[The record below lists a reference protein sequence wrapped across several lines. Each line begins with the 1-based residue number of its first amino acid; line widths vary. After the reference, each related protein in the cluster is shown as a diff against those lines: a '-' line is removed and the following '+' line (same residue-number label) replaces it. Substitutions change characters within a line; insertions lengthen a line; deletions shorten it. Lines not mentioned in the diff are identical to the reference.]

1 MATARARLFVT
12 DYLAPGIWL
21 PAILITVVNVVLFL
35 ALFSGI
41 AGR

>member
-1 MATARARLFVT
+1 MSGV
-12 DYLAPGIWL
+12 WL
-21 PAILITVVNVVLFL
+21 PAILITIVNVVLFV

>member
-1 MATARARLFVT
+1 MAPARVRTFVV
-12 DYLAPGIWL
+12 DYLASDVWL